1 MKVLGNAVSVPVA
14 EWIGRQILKAAA
26 PDLLDV
32 CQRPKQAHE
41 RGLIHPPD
49 DLSLV
54 PACLAALDKAM
65 GGKP

>member
-32 CQRPKQAHE
+32 CQR
-41 RGLIHPPD
+41 GLIHPPD